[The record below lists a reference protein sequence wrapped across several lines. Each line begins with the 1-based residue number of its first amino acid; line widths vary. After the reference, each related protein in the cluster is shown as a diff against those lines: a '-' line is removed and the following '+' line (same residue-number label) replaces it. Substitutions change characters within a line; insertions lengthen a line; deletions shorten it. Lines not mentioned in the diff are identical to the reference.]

1 MALFTEYTEE
11 ELLERAL
18 EKAGQNG
25 IDTRQGSVFYDAI
38 AGIVQLIAELFA
50 TAEQI
55 FEQSSVI
62 TASGEN
68 LDALAEQLYIG
79 SLHREK
85 AEKAVYNVT
94 LVEMEGV
101 SPDLV
106 EVEDGDRFTVN
117 GLYFELRII
126 TDDDGN
132 ALSYRLEATEGGTEY
147 NNVIPGTEAAPVE
160 TIDYLGSATVGT
172 IIIPGVDEEEDE
184 DFRKRIQEMLAAP
197 TENANKQQY
206 KTWCEEID
214 GVGIATIYPLFAGPN
229 TVKAVLIDSNGQ
241 PCTADIVARVQNY
254 VDPITR
260 NTQVTVDGNTVTVG
274 DGLGEGVAPI
284 GAHFLAVSAS
294 NFNIT
299 VSVTDISIADGVDS
313 ADVLD
318 EIKEKI
324 ADYFNTLT
332 KASNGSAAIVVKL
345 TKVSSLIIDV
355 DGVNDF
361 ESVQLNNASAN
372 ITVPAGQIPHLTDV
386 ELLSSSANE
395 EQGNE

>member
-18 EKAGQNG
+18 AKAEENG

-38 AGIVQLIAELFA
+38 AGIVQLIAELFS
-50 TAEQI
+50 TANQI

-62 TASGEN
+62 TATGEN

-94 LVEMEGV
+94 LVAMEGV
-101 SPDLV
+101 SDDLV

-126 TDDDGN
+126 TDDNDN
-132 ALSYRLEATEGGTEY
+132 VLSYRLEATEGGTEY
-147 NNVIPGTEAAPVE
+147 NNIPSGTEAAPVE
-160 TIDYLGSATVGT
+160 TIDYLGSATIGT
-172 IIIPGVDEEEDE
+172 IITPGVDEEEDD
-184 DFRKRIQEMLAAP
+184 DFRQRIQEMLAAP

-214 GVGIATIYPLFAGPN
+214 GVGIATIYPLWAGPN

-241 PCTADIVARVQNY
+241 PCTSAVVKNVQDY
-254 VDPITR
+254 IDPITK
-260 NTQVTVDGNTVTVG
+260 NTKVTVDGNQITVG

-294 NFNIT
+294 NYSISVAIT
-299 VSVTDISIADGVDS
+299 DLSIADGVDS
-313 ADVLD
+313 EDVLD
-318 EIKEKI
+318 EIEEKI
-324 ADYFNTLT
+324 TDYFTALT
-332 KASNGSAAIVVKL
+332 KASNGSTAIVVKL

-361 ESVQLNNASAN
+361 GSLTLNSASAN
-372 ITVPAGQIPHLTDV
+372 VTVPVGQIPKLTEV
-386 ELLSSSANE
+386 VTLSTPEEEELNE
-395 EQGNE
+395 